1 MRLEPLISSVKNPTV
16 KGIRN
21 LRTRKGRE
29 QQGQFW
35 VEGIRLV
42 GEAAQQGAPIQ
53 QLVVAPD
60 LLTSSFAWRLVE
72 DLVGRGVPYLTVT
85 AAVFASLSAK
95 DGPQGLGAVV
105 AERWHPLPSAKGNRD
120 LWVALEEVQDPGN
133 LGSIMRT
140 ADAVGCKGLILIGN
154 CTDPYD
160 PAAVRGSMGSLF
172 ALQLVKASPEEFVAW
187 KQTTQMPLMGTAG
200 GASAHYRQVRYPQ
213 PLVLLSGSER
223 EGLSPTLMN
232 ACDQL
237 VRIPMVGRADSLNL
251 AVATSVVLYEVFE
264 QYNKDTGG
272 Y

>member
-1 MRLEPLISSVKNPTV
+1 MLISSTSNPTI
-16 KGIRN
+16 KAIRS

-42 GEAAQQGAPIQ
+42 AEAAQQAAAIEL
-53 QLVVAPD
+53 LVVAQD
-60 LLTSSFAWRLVE
+60 LLTSQFAL
-72 DLVGRGVPYLTVT
+72 DLVAELTHEGVPCLHVT
-85 AAVFASLSAK
+85 SAVFASLSAK

-105 AERWHPLPSAKGNRD
+105 RQGWYDLSWEFSPSEV
-120 LWVALEEVQDPGN
+120 WVALAEVQDPGN

-140 ADAVGCKGLILIGN
+140 ADAVGCKGVILIGN

-172 ALQLVKASPEEFVAW
+172 ALKLVKTSEADFIKW
-187 KQTTQMPLMGTAG
+187 KSTANVSVIGTS
-200 GASAHYRQVRYPQ
+200 GAAKYHYRQIQYQQ
-213 PLVLLSGSER
+213 PLIVLSGSER
-223 EGLSPTLMN
+223 QGLSPALIA

-237 VRIPMVGRADSLNL
+237 ASIPMVGRADSLNL

-264 QYNKDTGG
+264 QLNR
-272 Y
+272 